1 MKSWKTS
8 FDKLRMTV
16 GSGKIYPVLILMLIF
31 NFNLN
36 AQTAESIIHQH
47 LENSGGISKWKS
59 LNSIILKGEATLG
72 LEQSFPMVVY
82 HRRPYEKKVAFII
95 DGKEVLN
102 EGYDGKNGWTFSEI
116 SKKNEKVPGYQPDS
130 FDSDMMEYSK
140 KGFEAQYIG
149 KAKEE
154 GKECYKVVLTKHT
167 NKITYCFS
175 TKDYSLLSE
184 ETKEEKTL
192 YFDYKSFDGL
202 QFATKQI
209 GRPKDGGEYVIRF
222 TQIQINPVIADKVFK
237 F

>member
-1 MKSWKTS
+1 MI
-8 FDKLRMTV
+8 R
-16 GSGKIYPVLILMLIF
+16 ILFLTILF
-31 NFNLN
+31 SIPLQ
-36 AQTAESIIHQH
+36 AQTAESIIDHH
-47 LENSGGISKWKS
+47 LESSGGISKWKS
-59 LNSIILKGEATLG
+59 LNSIILKGEVTLG
-72 LEQSFPMVVY
+72 IEQSFPMVIY

-95 DGKEVLN
+95 GGKEVLN

-116 SKKNEKVPGYQPDS
+116 SKKNEKVPNYQPDS

-140 KGFEAQYIG
+140 KGFEAQYLG
-149 KAKEE
+149 KAKED
-154 GKECYKVVLTKHT
+154 GKECHKVQLTKHT

-184 ETKEEKTL
+184 ETDDEKIL

-202 QFATKQI
+202 QFATKLI

-222 TQIQINPVIADKVFK
+222 NQIQINPVIADKVFK

>member
-1 MKSWKTS
+1 MK
-8 FDKLRMTV
+8 
-16 GSGKIYPVLILMLIF
+16 KIFLLIIF
-31 NFNLN
+31 NFSLLLS
-36 AQTAESIIHQH
+36 AQTAESIINQH
-47 LENSGGISKWKS
+47 LENSGGISNWKN

-72 LEQSFPMVVY
+72 IEQSFSLVIY

-95 DGKEVLN
+95 NGKEVLN

-130 FDSDMMEYSK
+130 FESDMMEYSK

-184 ETKEEKTL
+184 ETNDEKTL

-222 TQIQINPVIADKVFK
+222 NQIQINPVIADRVFK

>member
-1 MKSWKTS
+1 MK
-8 FDKLRMTV
+8 
-16 GSGKIYPVLILMLIF
+16 KIFFLFSLCISISIS
-31 NFNLN
+31 
-36 AQTAESIIHQH
+36 AQTAESIINQH
-47 LENSGGISKWKS
+47 LESSGGISKWKG
-59 LNSIILKGEATLG
+59 LNSIILKGSVTLG
-72 LEQSFPMVVY
+72 IEESFSMVIY

-95 DGKEVLN
+95 EGKEVLN

-184 ETKEEKTL
+184 ETNEEKTL

-209 GRPKDGGEYVIRF
+209 GRPKDGGEYVIKF
-222 TQIQINPVIADKVFK
+222 NQIQINPAISDKVFK